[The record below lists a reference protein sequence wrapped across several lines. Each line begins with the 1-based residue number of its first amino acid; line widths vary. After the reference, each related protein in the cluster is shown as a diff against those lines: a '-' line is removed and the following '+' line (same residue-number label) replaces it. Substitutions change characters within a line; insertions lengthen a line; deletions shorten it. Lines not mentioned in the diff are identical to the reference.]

1 MDRLCIFSIF
11 ESKNPK
17 KKTISKMF
25 FFENFWKMFFD
36 VNFDFQFEKWVLKI
50 LNSFLVQNLSIFSK
64 EFEFTEISGARA
76 LPRAPQTD
84 INYQRLK

>member
-17 KKTISKMF
+17 KKN
-25 FFENFWKMFFD
+25 FENFLKNFFD

-50 LNSFLVQNLSIFSK
+50 LNSFLVQRLSIFGESWEGNWGK
-64 EFEFTEISGARA
+64 NNSNRIVNWIVSM
-76 LPRAPQTD
+76 
-84 INYQRLK
+84 N